1 MKKTLFR
8 LITGGIGLSGFGVIV
23 AGVLKKWHLIG
34 NTVDAIWIIIPVL
47 VLFVCREVANSYHMR
62 KILKLSSNVENN
74 LGIIVN
80 ILVLIIS
87 VLAVISIPFLWFGV
101 IEELAKKGGL

>member
-1 MKKTLFR
+1 
-8 LITGGIGLSGFGVIV
+8 
-23 AGVLKKWHLIG
+23 
-34 NTVDAIWIIIPVL
+34 
-47 VLFVCREVANSYHMR
+47 MR